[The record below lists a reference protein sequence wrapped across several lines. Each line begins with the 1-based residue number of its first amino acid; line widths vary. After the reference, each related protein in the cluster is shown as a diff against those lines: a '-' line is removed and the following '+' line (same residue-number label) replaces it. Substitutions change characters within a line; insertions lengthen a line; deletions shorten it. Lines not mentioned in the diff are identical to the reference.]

1 MSDTDRKHPTRE
13 NCLSILYDYGTPQ
26 RVIAHCKAVTDAAL
40 KIATALNMHGYDLGI
55 ELIRAAG
62 LLHDIARVEDLHW
75 EVGARKIRELGYEME
90 ADIIRAHMLYSD
102 FSPIEKIKEIDI
114 VCIGDRLVRDDR
126 YVGMEARMQYIIEKV
141 KSQGRSVDADRIRE
155 KMAGMGK
162 LLDDIEKATGMEID
176 EIMKMKGIE

>member
-1 MSDTDRKHPTRE
+1 M
-13 NCLSILYDYGTPQ
+13 
-26 RVIAHCKAVTDAAL
+26 TDAAL

-102 FSPIEKIKEIDI
+102 FSPIEKIP
-114 VCIGDRLVRDDR
+114 R
-126 YVGMEARMQYIIEKV
+126 
-141 KSQGRSVDADRIRE
+141 
-155 KMAGMGK
+155 
-162 LLDDIEKATGMEID
+162 T
-176 EIMKMKGIE
+176 